1 MTYAIALNDRYGIF
15 SQELIT
21 MQVYFYIVSIC
32 NTIMFVVCYRDKCMP
47 YFRRHWNSSVT
58 SLQTRR
64 THCSLDKTTLNTKY
78 EINENQHKTPVRYN
92 KWAMLVTVTCTCVML
107 INIAGMVFSTFGF
120 GLNPLTSMGICGPWL
135 SEPFCGIN
143 LIFAVYSNAAYAFPG
158 ALFSLICHNISLQ
171 FENLSEE
178 FDQALNSSHPIDKKT
193 LNCFRRRHAVIC
205 HTVEVADDV
214 FSPFVGVVY
223 LTNIPLIIFL
233 LYELFYLANGNL
245 LYISMTL
252 CWLLVCSTN
261 VLLPSLFAV
270 QVYEKAHSLRRRVH
284 ELQMDTFDSDLSQV
298 QLLFLARLDGPEIG
312 MTALGCFVITKERV
326 LAMGDIKLKGLTAF
340 KFTPSELRIPPFEK
354 ARTVLEGLSA
364 EPPDVK
370 PMKGG
375 AKKGEQP
382 DLLHLCH
389 TVPLEVIAIG
399 AGGYTADGKAS
410 DYSDFMKWL
419 QCYYQD
425 GMKNMVDHNART
437 IWFSG
442 PPGPMTPKDEKSRKI
457 RSPKKRPK
465 ATDTDDVQTKVKSKR
480 KEGSD
485 IDVPQKSSKRPSK
498 RKSTATSA
506 TEAVPKAPRPSQKR
520 RNSSK
525 EASGEKS
532 EESQKG
538 KSKKGKGTS
547 KSVQSGKELKKKA
560 SVKGRKKGKI
570 HAQVREDEKTEIVE
584 QNGDTSK
591 RGKGPQKISRR
602 SAKQK

>member
-1 MTYAIALNDRYGIF
+1 MPEGPELHLASRFVNQSCIGRIF
-15 SQELIT
+15 SGKIEKNPVHKCSDIEFDAT
-21 MQVYFYIVSIC
+21 EYTIAAASRGKEMQLTLTKLDRVNIGKSESSDGGGDKKKKTPRGRKK
-32 NTIMFVVCYRDKCMP
+32 TIAQDQDETDDKKKLKIP
-47 YFRRHWNSSVT
+47 ETLKILFRFGMSGNF
-58 SLQTRR
+58 QF
-64 THCSLDKTTLNTKY
+64 TTLDDIHKHAHLKFYTNDKPLMVLSY
-78 EINENQHKTPVRYN
+78 VDIRRFGRWEVGADWSKNRGPDPMFEYQAFRSKVVENINK
-92 KWAMLVTVTCTCVML
+92 
-107 INIAGMVFSTFGF
+107 
-120 GLNPLTSMGICGPWL
+120 
-135 SEPFCGIN
+135 
-143 LIFAVYSNAAYAFPG
+143 AA
-158 ALFSLICHNISLQ
+158 
-171 FENLSEE
+171 
-178 FDQALNSSHPIDKKT
+178 FDQPICETMLNQKFFNGIG
-193 LNCFRRRHAVIC
+193 N
-205 HTVEVADDV
+205 
-214 FSPFVGVVY
+214 Y
-223 LTNIPLIIFL
+223 LRAEI
-233 LYELFYLANGNL
+233 LY
-245 LYISMTL
+245 
-252 CWLLVCSTN
+252 
-261 VLLPSLFAV
+261 
-270 QVYEKAHSLRRRVH
+270 R
-284 ELQMDTFDSDLSQV
+284 
-298 QLLFLARLDGPEIG
+298 
-312 MTALGCFVITKERV
+312 
-326 LAMGDIKLKGLTAF
+326 
-340 KFTPSELRIPPFEK
+340 LRIPPFEK

-442 PPGPMTPKDEKSRKI
+442 PPGPMTPKDEKSRNI

-465 ATDTDDVQTKVKSKR
+465 ATDTDNVQTKVKSKR

-525 EASGEKS
+525 EASVEKS

-570 HAQVREDEKTEIVE
+570 NAQVREDEKTEIVK
-584 QNGDTSK
+584 QNGVTSK
-591 RGKGPQKISRR
+591 RGKGPQRISRR

>member
-1 MTYAIALNDRYGIF
+1 MNRIAVIGKMESATKQDQPPRNDVKVNLLWNEMLEPLLLTLKIVGVYHETAFEGALKTQGQAEGSGWFPDADPEPPRSKSWRNGISRVYHALVCIYLWLNTIRMTYAIVLNDRYGIF

-47 YFRRHWNSSVT
+47 YFRCHWNSSVT

-64 THCSLDKTTLNTKY
+64 THCSLDKTTLNTKD

-252 CWLLVCSTN
+252 CWLLLCFTN

-284 ELQMDTFDSDLSQV
+284 ELQMDTFDSDLSQA

-326 LAMGDIKLKGLTAF
+326 LAVVSTLITYFTILLQFQQTTPTTDITMA
-340 KFTPSELRIPPFEK
+340 TTNMTTNIPSFSHTSP
-354 ARTVLEGLSA
+354 
-364 EPPDVK
+364 EP
-370 PMKGG
+370 
-375 AKKGEQP
+375 
-382 DLLHLCH
+382 
-389 TVPLEVIAIG
+389 
-399 AGGYTADGKAS
+399 
-410 DYSDFMKWL
+410 
-419 QCYYQD
+419 
-425 GMKNMVDHNART
+425 
-437 IWFSG
+437 
-442 PPGPMTPKDEKSRKI
+442 
-457 RSPKKRPK
+457 
-465 ATDTDDVQTKVKSKR
+465 
-480 KEGSD
+480 
-485 IDVPQKSSKRPSK
+485 
-498 RKSTATSA
+498 
-506 TEAVPKAPRPSQKR
+506 
-520 RNSSK
+520 
-525 EASGEKS
+525 
-532 EESQKG
+532 
-538 KSKKGKGTS
+538 
-547 KSVQSGKELKKKA
+547 
-560 SVKGRKKGKI
+560 
-570 HAQVREDEKTEIVE
+570 
-584 QNGDTSK
+584 
-591 RGKGPQKISRR
+591 
-602 SAKQK
+602 